1 MQLAERSNGG
11 GRGRQEALEPF
22 RVQLIVPGDPPEHPR
37 PRIGAFATD
46 GNNRGTTTAV
56 A

>member
-1 MQLAERSNGG
+1 MQLAERSNDGD
-11 GRGRQEALEPF
+11 RGRPEAQERC

-37 PRIGAFATD
+37 PRTGAFATD
-46 GNNRGTTTAV
+46 GNNRGTTTAI